1 MARPTS
7 QTDFTDHRRRRFD
20 EYCCCAR
27 VIRANSPRRGNAM
40 RRFLLALTFVLL
52 TALPATAAET
62 ADAVW
67 KQQEIEFS
75 YLSLV
80 VAYSCELMEA
90 RIKML
95 LRHVGAA
102 DDIEVTMQPCTG
114 YDRPQRR
121 LRITARF
128 STLAPAGDGDVE
140 IVKAAWSEVQ
150 LGKRHPRSIDDSDCE
165 LLEHF
170 QEHLLSKIEH
180 EVIEGNTGC
189 DATRRSTV
197 GHLKLKVL
205 KPVAAD
211 VGAEK
216 DD

>member
-1 MARPTS
+1 
-7 QTDFTDHRRRRFD
+7 
-20 EYCCCAR
+20 
-27 VIRANSPRRGNAM
+27 M
-40 RRFLLALTFVLL
+40 RRFLLALMFVFL
-52 TALPATAAET
+52 TVLPATAAET
-62 ADAVW
+62 VDAVW

-80 VAYSCELMEA
+80 VAYSCDLMEA

-128 STLAPAGDGDVE
+128 STLISAGEDDVD

-150 LGKRHPRSIDDSDCE
+150 LGKRHPKSIDDGDCE

-170 QEHLLSKIEH
+170 QEHLLSTIEH
-180 EVIEGNTGC
+180 EIIEGNTGC

-205 KPVAAD
+205 KPAAKDVA
-211 VGAEK
+211 AEK
-216 DD
+216 DE